1 MAQLLELLK
10 EADSKKK
17 SIKRDVFL
25 AQADEIKE
33 ALEAGYTQRAIWTL
47 LRDKGLLSSSYAWF
61 CQNVATL
68 INPDTGRSI
77 YKKAKAGSPKFR
89 HSPFPDKD
97 LI

>member
-10 EADSKKK
+10 ESDSKKK

-68 INPDTGRSI
+68 INPEARSVS
-77 YKKAKAGSPKFR
+77 KKAKAGSPKFR
-89 HSPFPDKD
+89 HSPFPDKN